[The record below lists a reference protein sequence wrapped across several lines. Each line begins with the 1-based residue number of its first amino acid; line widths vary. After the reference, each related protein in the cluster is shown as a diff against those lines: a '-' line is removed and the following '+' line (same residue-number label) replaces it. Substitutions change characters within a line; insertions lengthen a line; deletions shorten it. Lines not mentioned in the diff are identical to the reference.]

1 MEQQYLTC
9 KCGVASCALSWKIN
23 SCIYSDNWNLFQHGD
38 LHNIEYDTACST
50 RVLGQKPKKRY
61 GIALCVQKIF
71 YSWLKRN
78 KRMTAFDLRA
88 KLIEKR
94 YKNNQKPN
102 EQQSEKFKFN
112 EQLIPKLVQTQT
124 FVRRYRV
131 ESGINSPENIEELI
145 QKHAYREDIGDDEP
159 FVFYFENDKLLF
171 NFRQI

>member
-1 MEQQYLTC
+1 MRETFKIGFKINKNNGPVGCTACKEYKSKHKMEQQYLTC

-50 RVLGQKPKKRY
+50 RVLGQKPTKRY

-102 EQQSEKFKFN
+102 EQQSEKFKLN
-112 EQLIPKLVQTQT
+112 EQLIPTLVQ
-124 FVRRYRV
+124 VCLLLL
-131 ESGINSPENIEELI
+131 SIE
-145 QKHAYREDIGDDEP
+145 
-159 FVFYFENDKLLF
+159 
-171 NFRQI
+171 